1 MEFFTLRFRDDNE
14 DLTKTVVKASDRGDA
29 VNQFRSIYPTNL
41 LYYCI
46 SNKDLE
52 LHGTPE
58 EQS

>member
-14 DLTKTVVKASDRGDA
+14 NLTKTVVEASGRGDA
-29 VNQFRSIYPTNL
+29 IDQFRSIYPTNL

-46 SNKDLE
+46 SNNDLK